1 MSIHHEHYPD
11 RTGDTAGET
20 AAGVGGAVIGLFL
33 AAMLVIGLLLAL
45 FMWSPWNV
53 GVITPQPGTGQ
64 PGDLDINIRG
74 DIRVP
79 QSPSGD
85 MGSGDTGGG
94 QQQPSSP

>member
-1 MSIHHEHYPD
+1 MSMQHEHYPD

-45 FMWSPWNV
+45 FMWSPWNTGGNV
-53 GVITPQPGTGQ
+53 VPQPGA
-64 PGDLDINIRG
+64 GDTNIDIRG

-79 QSPSGD
+79 QAPSGD
-85 MGSGDTGGG
+85 SGAGGSGG
-94 QQQPSSP
+94 QQPSSP